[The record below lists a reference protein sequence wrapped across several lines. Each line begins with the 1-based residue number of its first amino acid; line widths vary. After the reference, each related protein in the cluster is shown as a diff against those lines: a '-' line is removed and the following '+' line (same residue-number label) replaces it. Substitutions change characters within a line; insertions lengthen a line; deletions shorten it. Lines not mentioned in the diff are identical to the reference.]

1 MNAPER
7 PVLRWH
13 GGKWLLAPWIIGH
26 FPKHRVYVEP
36 FGGAGSVLLQK
47 PESTVEVWNDLE
59 DEVVNLFQVLR
70 TDLHALSQLLELTP
84 FSRAE
89 YHRLYEWVDDPLER
103 ARRFV
108 ARSWMGQS
116 SKGAL
121 RKSGFDS
128 RINGD
133 GYVSRL
139 SCFRAVPGEIG
150 QIAERF
156 SSVIIEHRDA
166 ELIFDQYD
174 RPDALFYVD
183 PPYLGDHAKH
193 YTHELDYAGHERL
206 LARLRRCSGMVV
218 ISGYPSELYDR
229 VLGDWSTDTTT
240 THADGGKER
249 TEKLWMNPACQSSL
263 SAGPLFEV
271 PR

>member
-1 MNAPER
+1 MSAPER

-13 GGKWLLAPWIIGH
+13 GGKWLLAPWIISH
-26 FPKHRVYVEP
+26 FPRHRVYVEP

-47 PESTVEVWNDLE
+47 APSLVEVWNDLE
-59 DEVVNLFQVLR
+59 DEVVNLFRVMR
-70 TDLHALSQLLELTP
+70 SDLSGLVELIALTP

-89 YHRLYEWVDDPLER
+89 YHSLYERADDPVER

-108 ARSWMGQS
+108 VRSWMGQS

-139 SCFRAVPGEIG
+139 MCLRAVPDSIG
-150 QIAERF
+150 QIAERLA
-156 SSVIIEHRDA
+156 SVIIEHREA
-166 ELIFDQYD
+166 ERVIDQYD
-174 RPDALFYVD
+174 RPDTLFYID

-193 YTHELDYAGHERL
+193 YTHELGYAGHEKL
-206 LARLRRCSGMVV
+206 VNRLRRCSGMV
-218 ISGYPSELYDR
+218 ILSGYPSDLYDR
-229 VLGDWSTDTTT
+229 LLADWTTDITA
-240 THADGGKER
+240 THADGGRER
-249 TEKLWMNPACQSSL
+249 TEKLWMNPACQAAST
-263 SAGPLFEV
+263 AGPLFEV
-271 PR
+271 GR